1 MNIFVTYFEL
11 YPEDQVVCICAAASF
26 YLKNKGINHP
36 VHNVDLSINSKCSP
50 YEVLDRFKS
59 LLPKSYE
66 FSYDV
71 NYAPGIVTF
80 TSIL

>member
-1 MNIFVTYFEL
+1 MNIFVTYFGL
-11 YPEDQVVCICAAASF
+11 YPEYQVVCICGAAASF

-59 LLPKSYE
+59 LLPKSY
-66 FSYDV
+66 DV
-71 NYAPGIVTF
+71 NYAPAIVTF